1 MNVFYKLKEQSSN
14 LNIMKK
20 LLIFSGITALLASC
34 GGGDNGEL
42 VGVYSK
48 SWKEPTPYGMLFVK
62 RGSFTMGQNDQ
73 DANWAM
79 TSQSKT
85 VSLDAFWMDETEIT
99 NGEYKQFVYWVRDS
113 IAREKLSNVD
123 ETYKITQDKKGN
135 ELDKPRLNW
144 KKNIPWEKPTED
156 QKIAIDSM
164 FYMGEDNIDI
174 APQLNG
180 MIMSY
185 QYSWVDYVQAA
196 KKENKFD
203 PMIGS
208 YNRSLAGLGRTKDSA
223 DVMVKKDTSYY
234 NAEGHIINRTVYR
247 ELKHRSDFISR
258 KRINIYPDTLC
269 WIRDFTY
276 AYNEPYMKM
285 YFAHPGYGEYPVVGV
300 SWEQAQAFCHWR
312 TFLFNSYQV
321 AHKGVRVQDFR
332 LPTEAEWEYAARG
345 GKDLSMYPWGGNYI
359 RTAKGC
365 FLANFKP
372 QRGNYTDDGYL
383 ISSRVASFP
392 PNDYGLYDM
401 AGNVA
406 EWTSSAFHESN
417 YSFVHDMN
425 PNYEYNAKSMDRDV
439 MRKKVVRGGSWKD
452 VGIFLQCG
460 VRTYEYQTENR
471 SFIGFRCIRSYI
483 GAE

>member
-1 MNVFYKLKEQSSN
+1 
-14 LNIMKK
+14 MKK
-20 LLIFSGITALLASC
+20 LFIISFSLITLLLITGC
-34 GGGDNGEL
+34 GGETGEL
-42 VGVYSK
+42 VGISQR
-48 SWKEPTPYGMLFVK
+48 SWKEPTPYGMLYIK

-85 VSLDAFWMDETEIT
+85 VAIDAFWMDETEIT
-99 NGEYKQFVYWVRDS
+99 NGEYKQFVFWVRDS

-123 ETYKITQDKKGN
+123 ESFKITQDRRGN
-135 ELDKPRLNW
+135 DLKVPILNW
-144 KKNIPWEKPTED
+144 KKKIPWKKQNED
-156 QKIAIDSM
+156 QAAVMDSM
-164 FYMGEDNIDI
+164 FYMDEDAIDI
-174 APQLNG
+174 QKQLNG
-180 MIMSY
+180 MILFY
-185 QYSWVDYVQAA
+185 KYSWVDYVQAA

-203 PMIGS
+203 ALRGS
-208 YNRSLAGLGRTKDSA
+208 YNRSIAGLGTTKDSA
-223 DVMVKKDTSYY
+223 DVMIKKDTSFY
-234 NAEGHIINRTVYR
+234 NAQGHIINQTIYK
-247 ELKHRSDFISR
+247 ELKRRSDFISQ
-258 KRINIYPDTLC
+258 KKINIYPDTLC

-285 YFAHPGYGEYPVVGV
+285 YFSHPGYGEYPVVGV

-312 TFLFNSYQV
+312 TYLFNSYQIRN
-321 AHKGVRVQDFR
+321 KGVRVQDYR

-345 GKDLSMYPWGGNYI
+345 GKALSMYPWGGNYI

-383 ISSRVASFP
+383 ITAKVASYP
-392 PNDYGLYDM
+392 PNEYGLYDM
-401 AGNVA
+401 AGNVS
-406 EWTSSAFHESN
+406 EWTSSAYHESN

-425 PNYEYNAKSMDRDV
+425 PNYEYNAKSSDPDV
-439 MRKKVVRGGSWKD
+439 LRRKVVRGGSWKD

-471 SFIGFRCIRSYI
+471 SFIGFRCVRSYI
-483 GAE
+483 GVE

>member
-1 MNVFYKLKEQSSN
+1 
-14 LNIMKK
+14 MKK
-20 LLIFSGITALLASC
+20 LFIISFSLVAALLISGC
-34 GGGDNGEL
+34 KGESGEL

-48 SWKEPTPYGMLFVK
+48 AWKEPKPYGMLYVK

-85 VSLDAFWMDETEIT
+85 VAVDAFWMDETEIT
-99 NGEYKQFVYWVRDS
+99 NGEYKQFVFWVRDS

-123 ETYKITQDKKGN
+123 ESYKFTQDRKGN
-135 ELDKPRLNW
+135 DLKVPVLNM
-144 KKNIPWEKPTED
+144 KKKIPWNKPNEE
-156 QKIAIDSM
+156 QAAVLDSM
-164 FYMGEDNIDI
+164 FYMDADAIDI
-174 APQLNG
+174 QKQLNG
-180 MIMSY
+180 MILFY
-185 QYSWVDYVQAA
+185 KYWFVDYVQAA

-203 PMIGS
+203 ALRGA
-208 YNRSLAGLGRTKDSA
+208 YNRSIAGLGVTKDSA
-223 DVMVKKDTSYY
+223 DVMIKKDTSFY
-234 NAEGHIINRTVYR
+234 NDQGHIVNQTIYR
-247 ELKHRSDFISR
+247 ELKRRSDFISE
-258 KRINIYPDTLC
+258 KKISIYPDTLC

-285 YFAHPGYGEYPVVGV
+285 YFSHPGYGNYPVVGV
-300 SWEQAQAFCHWR
+300 SWEQAVAFCHWR
-312 TFLFNSYQV
+312 TTLFNVFQLKN
-321 AHKGVRVQDFR
+321 KGVRVQDYR

-345 GKDLSMYPWGGNYI
+345 GKSLSMYPWGGNYI

-383 ISSRVASFP
+383 ITAPVGSYP

-401 AGNVA
+401 AGNVS

-425 PNYEYNAKSMDRDV
+425 PNYEYHAKSSDPDV
-439 MRKKVVRGGSWKD
+439 LRRKVIRGGSWKD
-452 VGIFLQCG
+452 VSIFLQCG
-460 VRTYEYQTENR
+460 VRSYEYQTENR
-471 SFIGFRCIRSYI
+471 SFVGFRCVRSYI
-483 GAE
+483 GLD

>member
-1 MNVFYKLKEQSSN
+1 
-14 LNIMKK
+14 MKK
-20 LLIFSGITALLASC
+20 LLIFSVIALLLGSC
-34 GGGDNGEL
+34 SGDGGGEL

-48 SWKEPTPYGMLFVK
+48 SWKEPSPYGMLYIK
-62 RGSFTMGQNDQ
+62 RGSFTIGQNDQ

-85 VSLDAFWMDETEIT
+85 VSVDAFWMDETEIT
-99 NGEYKQFVYWVRDS
+99 NGEYRQFVHWVRDS
-113 IAREKLSNVD
+113 IAREKLSLVD
-123 ETYKITQDKKGN
+123 EEFKITQDKKGN
-135 ELDKPRLNW
+135 ELKKPILNW
-144 KKNIPWEKPTED
+144 KKEIPWNKPNED
-156 QKIAIDSM
+156 QQIAIDSM
-164 FYMGEDNIDI
+164 FYMGEDDIDI
-174 APQLNG
+174 FPQLNA

-185 QYSWVDYVQAA
+185 QYSWVDYIQAA

-203 PMIGS
+203 VMRGS
-208 YNRSLAGLGRTKDSA
+208 YNRSIEGLGVTKDSA
-223 DVMVKKDTSYY
+223 DVMIRKDTSYY
-234 NAEGHIINRTVYR
+234 NDQGHIINKTIYK
-247 ELKHRSDFISR
+247 ELRKRSDFISK

-312 TFLFNSYQV
+312 TNFFNAYQV
-321 AHKGVRVQDFR
+321 ANGGVRVQDFR

-345 GKDLSMYPWGGNYI
+345 GKDLSMYPWGGYYV

-383 ISSRVASFP
+383 ITSRVASYP
-392 PNDYGLYDM
+392 PNDFGLYDM

-406 EWTSSAFHESN
+406 EWTSTAYHESN

-425 PNYEYNAKSMDRDV
+425 PNYEYNAKSSDPDV
-439 MRKKVVRGGSWKD
+439 LRRKVIKGGGWKD
-452 VGIFLQCG
+452 VSIFLQCG
-460 VRTYEYQTENR
+460 MRTYEYQTENR
-471 SFIGFRCIRSYI
+471 SFLGFRCVRSYI
-483 GAE
+483 GMD

>member
-1 MNVFYKLKEQSSN
+1 
-14 LNIMKK
+14 MKK
-20 LLIFSGITALLASC
+20 LFIISFSLIAFLLVSC
-34 GGGDNGEL
+34 GGENGEL
-42 VGVYSK
+42 VGVYQK
-48 SWKEPTPYGMLFVK
+48 SWKEPTPYGMLYIK

-85 VSLDAFWMDETEIT
+85 VALDAFWMDETEIT
-99 NGEYKQFVYWVRDS
+99 NSEYKQFVFWVRDS

-123 ETYKITQDKKGN
+123 ESFKITTDRRGN
-135 ELDKPRLNW
+135 DLKVPVLNW
-144 KKNIPWEKPTED
+144 KKKIPWKKPNEE
-156 QKIAIDSM
+156 QASVLDSM
-164 FYMGEDNIDI
+164 FYMDEDAMDVIQK
-174 APQLNG
+174 QLNG
-180 MIMSY
+180 MIMFY
-185 QYSWVDYVQAA
+185 KYRWTDYVQAA

-203 PMIGS
+203 ALRGS
-208 YNRSLAGLGRTKDSA
+208 YNRSIAGLGITKDSA
-223 DVMVKKDTSYY
+223 DVMIKKDTSYY
-234 NAEGHIINRTVYR
+234 NEQGHIINQTIYR
-247 ELKHRSDFISR
+247 ELKRRSDFVSE
-258 KRINIYPDTLC
+258 KKINIYPDTLC

-285 YFAHPGYGEYPVVGV
+285 YFSHPGYGNYPVVGV
-300 SWEQAQAFCHWR
+300 SWEQAQAFCDWR
-312 TFLFNSYQV
+312 TYLFNSYQV
-321 AHKGVRVQDFR
+321 KNKGVRVQDYR

-345 GKDLSMYPWGGNYI
+345 GKALSMYPWGGNYI

-383 ISSRVASFP
+383 VTAKVGSYP
-392 PNDYGLYDM
+392 PNEYGLYDM

-425 PNYEYNAKSMDRDV
+425 PNYEYYAKSSDPDV
-439 MRKKVVRGGSWKD
+439 LRRKVVRGGSWKD
-452 VGIFLQCG
+452 VSIFLQCG

-471 SFIGFRCIRSYI
+471 SFIGFRCVRSYI
-483 GAE
+483 GME

>member
-1 MNVFYKLKEQSSN
+1 MRKLFIISFS
-14 LNIMKK
+14 LIAF
-20 LLIFSGITALLASC
+20 LLVSC
-34 GGGDNGEL
+34 GGENGEL
-42 VGVYSK
+42 VGVYQK
-48 SWKEPTPYGMLFVK
+48 SWKEPKPYGMLYIK

-85 VSLDAFWMDETEIT
+85 VALDAFWMDETEIT
-99 NGEYKQFVYWVRDS
+99 NSEYKQFVFWVKDS

-123 ETYKITQDKKGN
+123 ESFKITTDRRGN
-135 ELDKPRLNW
+135 DLKVPILNW
-144 KKNIPWEKPTED
+144 KKKIPWKKPNEE
-156 QKIAIDSM
+156 QAVALDSM
-164 FYMGEDNIDI
+164 FYMDEDAIDI
-174 APQLNG
+174 QRQLNG
-180 MIMSY
+180 MIMFY
-185 QYSWVDYVQAA
+185 KYSWLDYVQAA

-203 PMIGS
+203 ALRGG
-208 YNRSLAGLGRTKDSA
+208 YNRSIAGLGITKDSA
-223 DVMVKKDTSYY
+223 DVMIKKDTSYY
-234 NAEGHIINRTVYR
+234 NEQGHIINQTIYR
-247 ELKHRSDFISR
+247 ELKRRSDFISE
-258 KRINIYPDTLC
+258 KKINIYPDTLC

-285 YFAHPGYGEYPVVGV
+285 YFSHPGYGEYPVVGV

-312 TFLFNSYQV
+312 TYLFNSYQIRN
-321 AHKGVRVQDFR
+321 KGVRVQDYR

-345 GKDLSMYPWGGNYI
+345 GKALSMYPWGGNYI

-383 ISSRVASFP
+383 ITAKVGSYP
-392 PNDYGLYDM
+392 PNEYGLYDM

-425 PNYEYNAKSMDRDV
+425 PNYEYYAKSSDPDV
-439 MRKKVVRGGSWKD
+439 LRRKVIRGGSWKD

-483 GAE
+483 GVE